1 MKPLPKEFQFKC
13 DEHSAEQCRLL
24 GINAESF
31 QEIANHLNI
40 ESYYVVDNLLL
51 VEGNMFEFDAV
62 PLISLADYIESE
74 PFENWTREE
83 ILKWNRDSK
92 LLEVLSTLKLDVPP
106 DIMPDHSDLI
116 VELTG
121 KYVAAMFSKPTKLP
135 TDELPISVAIIYAEE
150 TIKQLKEKGYLK

>member
-13 DEHSAEQCRLL
+13 DEHSLEQCKKL
-24 GINAESF
+24 GIINKYHYTF
-31 QEIANHLNI
+31 NLKDGYYFVLDNI
-40 ESYYVVDNLLL
+40 VI
-51 VEGNMFEFDAV
+51 GNILEEKY
-62 PLISLADYIESE
+62 PIISLADYIESE
-74 PFENWTREE
+74 TTHEKSLRLLKEYISETPKEE
-83 ILKWNRDSK
+83 VKKIIDYYNNLYY
-92 LLEVLSTLKLDVPP
+92 EE
-106 DIMPDHSDLI
+106 PDHSDLI